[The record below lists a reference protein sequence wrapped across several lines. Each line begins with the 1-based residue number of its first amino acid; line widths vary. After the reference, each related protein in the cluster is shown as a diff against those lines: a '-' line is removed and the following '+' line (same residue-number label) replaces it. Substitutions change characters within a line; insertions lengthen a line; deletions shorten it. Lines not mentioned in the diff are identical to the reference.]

1 MRCVFKV
8 LVFSLNFICL
18 AAQGRQQLVART
30 TPSPEYVELLKE
42 FWPNYNERC
51 PTGYLMCRDESFCF
65 DEAQLCGGNDV
76 CIDSSDDI
84 NAICLGITRPLT
96 RVTTPRLT
104 TSELVT
110 RMTTTE
116 LSSTRP
122 ETSISASTTTTT
134 TSKKTTNR
142 STTTKKSVSITSFN
156 DFGNP
161 LVIAFFVL
169 VGGLLVYLGL
179 VSVCCISQ
187 RMNIVNPAATGA
199 SRPVHY
205 DAEAANRPYA
215 QQQAKTRNS
224 KLNIRNEPR

>member
-110 RMTTTE
+110 RMTTTGQRRRY
-116 LSSTRP
+116 RP
-122 ETSISASTTTTT
+122 LQQRRRLRRRQRTVALQPKSRCPLPHLT
-134 TSKKTTNR
+134 TSG
-142 STTTKKSVSITSFN
+142 I
-156 DFGNP
+156 
-161 LVIAFFVL
+161 
-169 VGGLLVYLGL
+169 
-179 VSVCCISQ
+179 
-187 RMNIVNPAATGA
+187 
-199 SRPVHY
+199 HW
-205 DAEAANRPYA
+205 
-215 QQQAKTRNS
+215 
-224 KLNIRNEPR
+224 